1 MPKFILKLKVTNNSG
16 VSVSAHVGASLV
28 GVNNHSSSTK
38 ISDLL
43 LLMFSVA
50 YFIAG
55 LCFAK
60 DLFACFVFL
69 FCVIIIILIKYL
81 KLSDENEEQ

>member
-1 MPKFILKLKVTNNSG
+1 MKIATR
-16 VSVSAHVGASLV
+16 
-28 GVNNHSSSTK
+28 NHSGSTK

-43 LLMFSVA
+43 LLVFSVA

-60 DLFACFVFL
+60 DLLACAIFLLTVF
-69 FCVIIIILIKYL
+69 CIILIKYL
-81 KLSDENEEQ
+81 KLNENEEG

>member
-1 MPKFILKLKVTNNSG
+1 MKI
-16 VSVSAHVGASLV
+16 

-43 LLMFSVA
+43 LVLFSIA

-60 DLFACFVFL
+60 DLLACALFL
-69 FCVIIIILIKYL
+69 LTVINIILLKYL
-81 KLSDENEEQ
+81 KLSENEEQ

>member
-1 MPKFILKLKVTNNSG
+1 MKIFTR
-16 VSVSAHVGASLV
+16 
-28 GVNNHSSSTK
+28 NHSESTK

-43 LLMFSVA
+43 LLVFSVA

-60 DLFACFVFL
+60 DLLACAIFLLTVF
-69 FCVIIIILIKYL
+69 CIILIKYL
-81 KLSDENEEQ
+81 KLSENEEQ

>member
-1 MPKFILKLKVTNNSG
+1 MKVIL
-16 VSVSAHVGASLV
+16 H
-28 GVNNHSSSTK
+28 NHSSSTK

-43 LLMFSVA
+43 LLVFSVA

-60 DLFACFVFL
+60 DLFACAIFL
-69 FCVIIIILIKYL
+69 LSVVCIIIIKYL
-81 KLSDENEEQ
+81 KLTQNEE